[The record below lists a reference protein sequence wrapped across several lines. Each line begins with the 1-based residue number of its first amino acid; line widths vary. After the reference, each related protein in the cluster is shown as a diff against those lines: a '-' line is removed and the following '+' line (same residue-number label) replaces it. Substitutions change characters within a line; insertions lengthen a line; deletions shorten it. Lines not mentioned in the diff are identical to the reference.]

1 MTMGRG
7 GRLVEAMK
15 LRRYQEAFEIVKTC
29 DTIRKR
35 ISHRFNDMK
44 RLLFALFASLALL
57 VVSLP
62 AAPPYYPIDQVKP
75 GMTAIGRTVWQGD
88 TIEEFQ
94 VHIIGV
100 LRNVIGPRRDLILAK
115 LEGGP
120 LAHTGVIAGM
130 SGSPVYIDG
139 QLVGA
144 VSYSLGAFSKEPIA
158 GITPIA
164 EMIDAATLDT
174 PRPQMGTRARLE
186 MPVTRDSVAA
196 AMRASM
202 SWARPFADRPGDV
215 QVFGGDGG
223 SAQVATLLRPIA
235 TPLSLGGFSP
245 DVAELLGA
253 SFRDHGFLPVA
264 GAAAAAQSSA
274 RAMQPLRPG
283 SAVGVN
289 IVSGDFN
296 MGATGTV
303 TEVTGDRVYAFG
315 HPFFNLGPIAF
326 PMTQAYIHTLLPS
339 MTSSMK
345 IATLGDVIGTV
356 RQDRA
361 TTIAGVTGD
370 GPSTIPVKI
379 ALESDRGFKKQFEF
393 RVVNDQLF
401 TPLFTYA
408 SVLSTLTSYERE
420 TGAATFNIKG
430 TMNVKS
436 HGEVKIEDLF
446 SGNTASASTAGSVMA
461 PLTFLLDND
470 FEPIQIEAVDLTI
483 QSTEQPRTATI
494 ERVWL
499 DGVRARAG
507 RTVPLKV
514 LMRTYRGE
522 EVVVTVPLDIPANT
536 SGSLS
541 VMVSDG
547 ARLAQWER
555 REVRQPTEPRSVPQL
570 MRALNTVRRNNR
582 LYVRLLASDS
592 GAVVRGEPLSSLP
605 PSILGVLE
613 ADRSAGDFVPLRNAT
628 LGEWN
633 LPTEHAVVGSRVLT
647 INVE

>member
-1 MTMGRG
+1 
-7 GRLVEAMK
+7 
-15 LRRYQEAFEIVKTC
+15 
-29 DTIRKR
+29 
-35 ISHRFNDMK
+35 MK
-44 RLLFALFASLALL
+44 RLFFALFASLALL

-62 AAPPYYPIDQVKP
+62 AAPPYYPIDDIKA
-75 GMTAIGRTVWQGD
+75 GMVATGHTVWQGD
-88 TIEEFQ
+88 KIEEFQ

-100 LRNVIGPRRDLILAK
+100 LRNVIGPRRDLILAR

-120 LAHTGVIAGM
+120 LAQTGVIAGM
-130 SGSPVYIDG
+130 SGSPVYLDG
-139 QLVGA
+139 KLIGA

-174 PRPQMGTRARLE
+174 PRPPMGTRARLE
-186 MPVTRDSVAA
+186 LPVTQESVAA

-202 SWARPFADRPGDV
+202 AWARPFADRPGDV
-215 QVFGGDGG
+215 QIFGDGVSG
-223 SAQVATLLRPIA
+223 QIATLLRPIA
-235 TPLSLGGFSP
+235 TPLNLGGFSP
-245 DVAELLGA
+245 DVAEMLGA
-253 SFRDHGFLPVA
+253 AFRDHGFLPVA
-264 GAAAAAQSSA
+264 GAAAAGQASSSS
-274 RAMQPLRPG
+274 MNSSPLRPG

-303 TEVTGDRVYAFG
+303 TEVVGNKIYAFG

-326 PMTQAYIHTLLPS
+326 PMTQAYIHALLPS

-345 IATLGDVIGTV
+345 ISTLGDVIGTV

-361 TTIAGVTGD
+361 TTIAGLTGA

-379 ALESDRGFKKQFEF
+379 ALESDRGYKKQFEF

-408 SVLSTLTSYERE
+408 SILSTLTSYERE
-420 TGAATFNIKG
+420 TGAATFSIKG
-430 TMNVKS
+430 TMNVKA

-446 SGNTASASTAGSVMA
+446 SGNSASMNTAGSIMA

-499 DGVRARAG
+499 DGVRPRAG

-522 EVVVTVPLDIPANT
+522 EVVHTVPLEIPANAT
-536 SGSLS
+536 GSLS

-547 ARLAQWER
+547 TRLAQWER
-555 REVRQPTEPRSVPQL
+555 REVRQPSEPRSVPQL
-570 MRALNTVRRNNR
+570 MRALNTLRKNNR

-605 PSILGVLE
+605 PSVLGVLE
-613 ADRSAGDFVPLRNAT
+613 ADRSTGDFIPLRNST

-633 LPTEHAVVGSRVLT
+633 LPTEYAVVGSRMLT
-647 INVE
+647 INIE

>member
-1 MTMGRG
+1 
-7 GRLVEAMK
+7 
-15 LRRYQEAFEIVKTC
+15 
-29 DTIRKR
+29 
-35 ISHRFNDMK
+35 MK
-44 RLLFALFASLALL
+44 RLLFALFTSLALL
-57 VVSLP
+57 VVSVP

-75 GMTAIGRTVWQGD
+75 GMVATGHTVWQGD
-88 TIEEFQ
+88 KIEEFE

-115 LEGGP
+115 LVGGP

-139 QLVGA
+139 KLVGA

-174 PRPQMGTRARLE
+174 PRAPIGTRARLE

-215 QVFGGDGG
+215 QIFGDGVSG
-223 SAQVATLLRPIA
+223 QVATMLRPIA
-235 TPLSLGGFSP
+235 TPLNLGGFSP
-245 DVAELLGA
+245 EIAEMLGA
-253 SFRDHGFLPVA
+253 SFRDHGFVPVA
-264 GAAAAAQSSA
+264 GAAAAGQIPALSNT
-274 RAMQPLRPG
+274 PLRPG
-283 SAVGVN
+283 SAVGIN

-303 TEVTGDRVYAFG
+303 TEVIGNKIYAFG

-326 PMTQAYIHTLLPS
+326 PMTKAYIHTLLPS

-345 IATLGDVIGTV
+345 ISTLGDVIGTV
-356 RQDRA
+356 HQDRA
-361 TTIAGVTGD
+361 TTIAGLTGD
-370 GPSTIPVKI
+370 APATIPVKI
-379 ALESDRGFKKQFEF
+379 SLESERGFKKQFEF
-393 RVVNDQLF
+393 RVVSDQLF

-408 SVLSTLTSYERE
+408 SILSTLTSYERE

-436 HGEVKIEDLF
+436 HGEITIEDLF
-446 SGNTASASTAGSVMA
+446 SGNSASMNTAGSVMA

-470 FEPIQIEAVDLTI
+470 FEPIEIQAVDLTI

-522 EVVVTVPLDIPANT
+522 EVVRTVPLDIPANAA
-536 SGSLS
+536 GSLS

-570 MRALNTVRRNNR
+570 MRALNTTRKNNR
-582 LYVRLLASDS
+582 LYVRLLASDA

-605 PSILGVLE
+605 PSVLGVIE
-613 ADRSAGDFVPLRNAT
+613 ADRSTGDFVPLRNAT

-633 LPTEHAVVGSRVLT
+633 LPTDFAVVGSRMLT

>member
-1 MTMGRG
+1 
-7 GRLVEAMK
+7 
-15 LRRYQEAFEIVKTC
+15 
-29 DTIRKR
+29 
-35 ISHRFNDMK
+35 MK
-44 RLLFALFASLALL
+44 RLLFALLTSLAVL

-62 AAPPYYPIDQVKP
+62 AAPPYYPINQVKP
-75 GMTAIGRTVWQGD
+75 GTVATAYTVWQGD
-88 TIEEFQ
+88 KIEEFK
-94 VHIIGV
+94 VHILGV
-100 LRNVIGPRRDLILAK
+100 LHNVIGPRRDLILAK

-120 LAHTGVIAGM
+120 LAQTGVIAGM

-174 PRPQMGTRARLE
+174 PRPPVGIRARLE
-186 MPVTRDSVAA
+186 IPVTRESVAA
-196 AMRASM
+196 ALRASM
-202 SWARPFADRPGDV
+202 SWSRPFADRSSDV
-215 QVFGGDGG
+215 QILGTDVNG
-223 SAQVATLLRPIA
+223 QIATMLRPIA
-235 TPLSLGGFSP
+235 TPLNLGGFTP
-245 DVAELLGA
+245 ELAEMLGA
-253 SFRDHGFLPVA
+253 SFRDYGFAPVA
-264 GAAAAAQSSA
+264 GAAAAAQSSGSGDS
-274 RAMQPLRPG
+274 PLRPG
-283 SAVGVN
+283 AALGVN

-303 TEVTGDRVYAFG
+303 TEVIGNRVYAFG
-315 HPFFNLGPIAF
+315 HPFFNLGPVAF
-326 PMTQAYIHTLLPS
+326 PMTSAYVHTLLPS
-339 MTSSMK
+339 LTSSIK
-345 IATLGDVIGTV
+345 IATTGDVIGTV
-356 RQDRA
+356 QQDRA
-361 TTIAGVTGD
+361 TTIAGLMGSA
-370 GPSTIPVKI
+370 PATIPVRI
-379 ALESDRGFKKQFEF
+379 ALESERGFKKEFSF

-408 SVLSTLTSYERE
+408 SILSTLTSYERE
-420 TGAATFNIKG
+420 TGAATFTIRG

-446 SGNTASASTAGSVMA
+446 SGNSASLNTAGSVMA
-461 PLTFLLDND
+461 PLTFLLGND
-470 FEPIQIEAVDLTI
+470 FEPIEIEAVDLTI

-499 DGVRARAG
+499 DGVRARPG

-522 EVVVTVPLDIPANT
+522 EVVRTVPLDIPANA
-536 SGSLS
+536 SGALS

-547 ARLAQWER
+547 SRLAQWER

-570 MRALNTVRRNNR
+570 MRTLNTLRKNNR
-582 LYVRLLASDS
+582 LYVRLFSSDA
-592 GAVVRGEPLSSLP
+592 GAVVSGEPLSSLP

-613 ADRSAGDFVPLRNAT
+613 ADRSSGDFVPLRNAT

-633 LPTEHAVVGSRVLT
+633 LPTDYAVVGSRVLSIT
-647 INVE
+647 VD

>member
-1 MTMGRG
+1 M
-7 GRLVEAMK
+7 
-15 LRRYQEAFEIVKTC
+15 
-29 DTIRKR
+29 
-35 ISHRFNDMK
+35 
-44 RLLFALFASLALL
+44 
-57 VVSLP
+57 
-62 AAPPYYPIDQVKP
+62 KP
-75 GMTAIGRTVWQGD
+75 GSIGTGYTVWQGD
-88 TIEEFQ
+88 KIEEFT

-164 EMIDAATLDT
+164 DMIDAATLDT
-174 PRPQMGTRARLE
+174 PRAQIGTRARLE
-186 MPVTRDSVAA
+186 LPVTRESVAA
-196 AMRASM
+196 AIRASM
-202 SWARPFADRPGDV
+202 SWARPFADRSGDV
-215 QVFGGDGG
+215 QVFGDGVNG
-223 SAQVATLLRPIA
+223 QVATMLRPIA
-235 TPLSLGGFSP
+235 TPLNLGGFSP
-245 DVAELLGA
+245 EVAEMLGA
-253 SFRDHGFLPVA
+253 SFRDYGFMPVA
-264 GAAAAAQSSA
+264 GAAGGQSSA
-274 RAMQPLRPG
+274 ITEGPLRPG
-283 SAVGVN
+283 SAIGVN

-303 TEVTGDRVYAFG
+303 TEVIGNRVYAFG

-326 PMTQAYIHTLLPS
+326 PMTKAYVHTLLPS

-345 IATLGDVIGTV
+345 IATLGDVVGTV
-356 RQDRA
+356 QQDRA
-361 TTIAGVTGD
+361 TTIAGLTGD
-370 GPSTIPVKI
+370 APATIPVKI
-379 ALESDRGFKKQFEF
+379 SLESERGFQKQFEF
-393 RVVNDQLF
+393 RVVNDELF

-408 SVLSTLTSYERE
+408 SILSTLTSYERE

-436 HGEVKIEDLF
+436 HGEIKIEDLF
-446 SGNTASASTAGSVMA
+446 SGTNASLNTAGSVMA

-470 FEPIQIEAVDLTI
+470 FEPIHIESVDLSI

-522 EVVVTVPLDIPANT
+522 EVVQTVPLAIPANAG
-536 SGSLS
+536 GSLS

-555 REVRQPTEPRSVPQL
+555 REVRQPTEPRSMPQL
-570 MRALNTVRRNNR
+570 MRALNTTRKNNR
-582 LYVRLLASDS
+582 LYVRLLASDA
-592 GAVVRGEPLSSLP
+592 GAVVSGEPLSALP
-605 PSILGVLE
+605 PSVLGVFE

-633 LPTEHAVVGSRVLT
+633 LPIEFAVVGSRMLT
-647 INVE
+647 INIE

>member
-1 MTMGRG
+1 
-7 GRLVEAMK
+7 
-15 LRRYQEAFEIVKTC
+15 
-29 DTIRKR
+29 
-35 ISHRFNDMK
+35 MK
-44 RLLFALFASLALL
+44 RLLFALSTSLALL

-62 AAPPYYPIDQVKP
+62 AAPPYYPLDRVKP
-75 GMTAIGRTVWQGD
+75 GMIGTGHTVWQGD
-88 TIEEFQ
+88 TIEEFK

-100 LRNVIGPRRDLILAK
+100 LRNVIGPRRDLILAR

-130 SGSPVYIDG
+130 SGSPVYLDG

-174 PRPQMGTRARLE
+174 PRALMGTRARLE
-186 MPVTRDSVAA
+186 MPVTRESVAA
-196 AMRASM
+196 ALRASM
-202 SWARPFADRPGDV
+202 SWARPFADRPDDV
-215 QVFGGDGG
+215 VVFGDG
-223 SAQVATLLRPIA
+223 ADRQVATMLRPIA
-235 TPLSLGGFSP
+235 TPLNLGGFSP
-245 DVAELLGA
+245 DIADMLGA
-253 SFRDHGFLPVA
+253 SFRDYGFLPVA
-264 GAAAAAQSSA
+264 GAAAGQMSEASA
-274 RAMQPLRPG
+274 LPLRPG

-303 TEVTGDRVYAFG
+303 TEVVGNKVYAFG
-315 HPFFNLGPIAF
+315 HPFLNLGPITF
-326 PMTQAYIHTLLPS
+326 PMTKAYVHTLLPS

-345 IATLGDVIGTV
+345 IATLGDVIGTIH
-356 RQDRA
+356 QDRA
-361 TTIAGVTGD
+361 TTIAGLTGD
-370 GPSTIPVKI
+370 APATIPVKI
-379 ALESDRGFKKQFEF
+379 TLESERGFKKQFEF
-393 RVVNDQLF
+393 RVVSDQLL

-408 SVLSTLTSYERE
+408 SILSTLTSYERE
-420 TGAATFNIKG
+420 TGAATFGVKG

-436 HGEVKIEDLF
+436 HGEIKIEDLF
-446 SGNTASASTAGSVMA
+446 SGNGASLNAAGSIMA
-461 PLTFLLDND
+461 PLTFLLDNE
-470 FEPIQIEAVDLTI
+470 FEPVHIESVDLTV

-522 EVVVTVPLDIPANT
+522 EVVTTVPLDIPANAT
-536 SGSLS
+536 GSLS
-541 VMVSDG
+541 VMVTDG
-547 ARLAQWER
+547 AKLAQWER

-570 MRALNTVRRNNR
+570 MRALNTTRKNNR
-582 LYVRLLASDS
+582 LYVRLLSADT
-592 GAVVRGEPLSSLP
+592 GAVVRGEPLSALP
-605 PSILGVLE
+605 PSVLGVFE

-633 LPTEHAVVGSRVLT
+633 LPTEYAVVGGRMLT
-647 INVE
+647 ITVD

>member
-1 MTMGRG
+1 
-7 GRLVEAMK
+7 
-15 LRRYQEAFEIVKTC
+15 
-29 DTIRKR
+29 
-35 ISHRFNDMK
+35 MK

-75 GMTAIGRTVWQGD
+75 GMIATGHTVWQGD
-88 TIEEFQ
+88 TIEEFK

-139 QLVGA
+139 KLVGA

-164 EMIDAATLDT
+164 EMIDAATLDS
-174 PRPQMGTRARLE
+174 PRPPMGTRARLE
-186 MPVTRDSVAA
+186 LPVTRDSVAA

-215 QVFGGDGG
+215 QIFGDGVSG
-223 SAQVATLLRPIA
+223 QVATMLRPIA
-235 TPLSLGGFSP
+235 TPLNIGGFAP
-245 DVAELLGA
+245 EIADMLGA
-253 SFRDHGFLPVA
+253 SFREHGFMPVA
-264 GAAAAAQSSA
+264 GAAAAGQAASA
-274 RAMQPLRPG
+274 ANAPLRPG

-303 TEVTGDRVYAFG
+303 TEVIGNKVYAFG

-345 IATLGDVIGTV
+345 ISTLGDVIGTV
-356 RQDRA
+356 HQDRA
-361 TTIAGVTGD
+361 TTIAGLTGA
-370 GPSTIPVKI
+370 GPATIPVKI
-379 ALESDRGFKKQFEF
+379 SLESDRGFKKQFEF
-393 RVVNDQLF
+393 SVVSDQLF

-408 SVLSTLTSYERE
+408 SILSTLTSYERE

-436 HGEVKIEDLF
+436 HGEIKIEDLF
-446 SGNTASASTAGSVMA
+446 SGNSASMSTAGSVMA

-514 LMRTYRGE
+514 LMRGYRGE
-522 EVVVTVPLDIPANT
+522 EVVHTVPLEIPAGAT
-536 SGSLS
+536 GSLS

-570 MRALNTVRRNNR
+570 MRALNTVRKNNR

-592 GAVVRGEPLSSLP
+592 GAVVRGEALSSLP
-605 PSILGVLE
+605 PSVLGVLE
-613 ADRSAGDFVPLRNAT
+613 SDRSTGDFIPLRNAT

-647 INVE
+647 INIE

>member
-1 MTMGRG
+1 
-7 GRLVEAMK
+7 
-15 LRRYQEAFEIVKTC
+15 
-29 DTIRKR
+29 
-35 ISHRFNDMK
+35 MK
-44 RLLFALFASLALL
+44 RLLFALFSSLAVL

-62 AAPPYYPIDQVKP
+62 AAPPYYPVNQIKP
-75 GMTAIGRTVWQGD
+75 GMVASGYTVWQGD
-88 TIEEFQ
+88 RIEEFK
-94 VHIIGV
+94 VHILGV
-100 LRNVIGPRRDLILAK
+100 LHNVIGPKRDLILAK

-120 LAHTGVIAGM
+120 LAQTGVIAGM

-174 PRPQMGTRARLE
+174 PRPPIGVRARLE
-186 MPVTRDSVAA
+186 MPVTPESLSA
-196 AMRASM
+196 AMRASL

-215 QVFGGDGG
+215 QILGAGVNG
-223 SAQVATLLRPIA
+223 QVATMLRPIA

-245 DVAELLGA
+245 DVAEMLGA
-253 SFRDHGFLPVA
+253 AFRDYGFMPNA
-264 GAAAAAQSSA
+264 GAAGAAQVPQVAGTSNTS
-274 RAMQPLRPG
+274 LRPG
-283 SAVGVN
+283 DAVGVN

-303 TEVTGDRVYAFG
+303 TEVVGNRVYAFG

-326 PMTQAYIHTLLPS
+326 PMTKAFVHTLLPS

-345 IATLGDVIGTV
+345 IATTGDVIGTV
-356 RQDRA
+356 HQDRA
-361 TTIAGVTGD
+361 TTIAGLMGD
-370 GPSTIPVKI
+370 APPTIPVKVT
-379 ALESDRGFKKQFEF
+379 LESDRGFKKHFEF

-408 SVLSTLTSYERE
+408 SILSTLSSYERE
-420 TGAATFNIKG
+420 TGAATFSIKG

-436 HGEVKIEDLF
+436 HGQIKIEDLF
-446 SGNTASASTAGSVMA
+446 SGNGASLSAAGSVLA
-461 PLTFLLDND
+461 PLTFLLGND
-470 FEPIQIEAVDLTI
+470 FEPIEIEALDLTV

-499 DGVRARAG
+499 DGGRARPG

-522 EVVVTVPLDIPANT
+522 EVVRTVPLEIPANAT
-536 SGSLS
+536 GSLS

-547 ARLAQWER
+547 SRLAQWER

-570 MRALNTVRRNNR
+570 MRTLNTLRKNNR
-582 LYVRLLASDS
+582 LYVRLLASDA
-592 GAVVRGEPLSSLP
+592 GAVVSGEPLSSLP
-605 PSILGVLE
+605 PSVLGVFE
-613 ADRSAGDFVPLRNAT
+613 ADRSTGDFVPLRSAT

-633 LPTEHAVVGSRVLT
+633 LPTEYAVNGSRTLT

>member
-1 MTMGRG
+1 
-7 GRLVEAMK
+7 
-15 LRRYQEAFEIVKTC
+15 
-29 DTIRKR
+29 
-35 ISHRFNDMK
+35 MK

-75 GMTAIGRTVWQGD
+75 GMVATGYTVWQGD
-88 TIEEFQ
+88 KIEPFQ

-174 PRPQMGTRARLE
+174 PRPPMGTRARLE

-215 QVFGGDGG
+215 QIFGDGVNG
-223 SAQVATLLRPIA
+223 QVATMLRPIA
-235 TPLSLGGFSP
+235 TPLNLGGFSP
-245 DVAELLGA
+245 EVAEMLGA
-253 SFRDHGFLPVA
+253 SFRDYGFMPIA
-264 GAAAAAQSSA
+264 GAGAGSQSPSLQHAMSA
-274 RAMQPLRPG
+274 DMPLRPG

-303 TEVTGDRVYAFG
+303 TEVVGNKIYAFG

-326 PMTQAYIHTLLPS
+326 PMTKAYIHTLLPS

-345 IATLGDVIGTV
+345 ISTLGDVIGTV
-356 RQDRA
+356 SQDRA
-361 TTIAGVTGD
+361 TTIAGLTGAA
-370 GPSTIPVKI
+370 PATIPVKI
-379 ALESDRGFKKQFEF
+379 SLESERGFKKQFEF
-393 RVVNDQLF
+393 QVVSDQLF

-408 SVLSTLTSYERE
+408 SILSTLTSYERE

-436 HGEVKIEDLF
+436 HGQIKIEDLF
-446 SGNTASASTAGSVMA
+446 SGNSASMSTAGSIMA

-483 QSTEQPRTATI
+483 QSFEQPRTATI

-514 LMRTYRGE
+514 LMRGYRGE
-522 EVVVTVPLDIPANT
+522 EVVHTVPLEIPAGA
-536 SGSLS
+536 SGALS

-547 ARLAQWER
+547 NRLAQWER

-570 MRALNTVRRNNR
+570 MRALNTVRKNNR

-592 GAVVRGEPLSSLP
+592 GAVVRGEALSSLP
-605 PSILGVLE
+605 PSVLGVLE

-633 LPTEHAVVGSRVLT
+633 LPTEHAIVGSRVLT

>member
-1 MTMGRG
+1 M
-7 GRLVEAMK
+7 
-15 LRRYQEAFEIVKTC
+15 
-29 DTIRKR
+29 
-35 ISHRFNDMK
+35 
-44 RLLFALFASLALL
+44 SLALL

-62 AAPPYYPIDQVKP
+62 AAPPYYPLDQVKP
-75 GMTAIGRTVWQGD
+75 GAIATGYTVWHGD
-88 TIEEFQ
+88 RIEEFK

-120 LAHTGVIAGM
+120 LAETGVIAGM

-164 EMIDAATLDT
+164 EMIDAATLET
-174 PRPQMGTRARLE
+174 PRASMGTRARLE

-196 AMRASM
+196 AIRASM

-215 QVFGGDGG
+215 QVFGDGVNG
-223 SAQVATLLRPIA
+223 QVATLLRPIA
-235 TPLSLGGFSP
+235 TPLNLGGFSP
-245 DVAELLGA
+245 EVAEMLGT
-253 SFRDHGFLPVA
+253 SFRDYGFLPVA
-264 GAAAAAQSSA
+264 GAAAQQAAGSSSA
-274 RAMQPLRPG
+274 ATDAPLRPG

-303 TEVTGDRVYAFG
+303 TEVIGNKVYAFG

-326 PMTQAYIHTLLPS
+326 PMTKAYVHTLLPS

-345 IATLGDVIGTV
+345 IATLGDVVGTV
-356 RQDRA
+356 HQDRA
-361 TTIAGVTGD
+361 TTIAGLTGD
-370 GPSTIPVKI
+370 APATIPVKI
-379 ALESDRGFKKQFEF
+379 ALESERGFNKRFEF

-408 SVLSTLTSYERE
+408 SILSTLTSYERE

-436 HGEVKIEDLF
+436 HGAINIEDLF
-446 SGNTASASTAGSVMA
+446 SGNSASLNTAGSVMA

-470 FEPIQIEAVDLTI
+470 FEPIHIESVDLSI

-499 DGVRARAG
+499 DGVRARPG

-514 LMRTYRGE
+514 LMRTYRGDE
-522 EVVVTVPLDIPANT
+522 EIHNVPLEIPANAK
-536 SGSLS
+536 GSLS

-570 MRALNTVRRNNR
+570 MRALNTTRKNNR
-582 LYVRLLASDS
+582 IYVRLLAADA

-605 PSILGVLE
+605 PSVLGVIE
-613 ADRSAGDFVPLRNAT
+613 ADRSTGDFVPLRNAT

-633 LPTEHAVVGSRVLT
+633 LPTEYAVTGSRMLT
-647 INVE
+647 INIE

>member
-1 MTMGRG
+1 
-7 GRLVEAMK
+7 
-15 LRRYQEAFEIVKTC
+15 
-29 DTIRKR
+29 
-35 ISHRFNDMK
+35 MK
-44 RLLFALFASLALL
+44 RLFLALSVSMALL

-62 AAPPYYPIDQVKP
+62 AAPPYYPVSQIKP
-75 GMTAIGRTVWQGD
+75 GMIATGHTVWQGEK
-88 TIEEFQ
+88 IEEFK
-94 VHIIGV
+94 VHILGV
-100 LRNVIGPRRDLILAK
+100 LHNVIGPRRDLILAR

-120 LAHTGVIAGM
+120 LAQTGVISGM

-164 EMIDAATLDT
+164 EMIDAATLET
-174 PRPQMGTRARLE
+174 PRPPIGVRARLE
-186 MPVTRDSVAA
+186 MPVTRESVAS

-202 SWARPFADRPGDV
+202 SWARPFADRPSDV
-215 QVFGGDGG
+215 QIFGSGVTN
-223 SAQVATLLRPIA
+223 QVATLLRPIA
-235 TPLSLGGFSP
+235 TPLNLGGFSP
-245 DVAELLGA
+245 EIADMLGA
-253 SFRDHGFLPVA
+253 SFRDYGFVPVIGA
-264 GAAAAAQSSA
+264 GGAQDPEIAGVPGMNDAGRRSG
-274 RAMQPLRPG
+274 LRPG
-283 SAVGVN
+283 DAVGVS
-289 IVSGDFN
+289 IVRGDFS

-303 TEVTGDRVYAFG
+303 TEVIGDRVYAFG
-315 HPFFNLGPIAF
+315 HPFFNLGPISF
-326 PMTQAYIHTLLPS
+326 PMTKAYVHSLLPS
-339 MTSSMK
+339 MTNSMK
-345 IATLGDVIGTV
+345 ISTTGDVIGTV

-361 TTIAGVTGD
+361 TTIAGLMGA
-370 GPSTIPVKI
+370 GPATIPVKI
-379 ALESDRGFKKQFEF
+379 ALESERGFKKEFEF

-408 SVLSTLTSYERE
+408 AILSTLTSYERE

-436 HGEVKIEDLF
+436 HGEIKIEDLF
-446 SGNTASASTAGSVMA
+446 SGNGASLSTAGSVMA
-461 PLTFLLDND
+461 PLTFLLGND
-470 FEPIQIEAVDLTI
+470 FEPIEIQAVDLTI
-483 QSTEQPRTATI
+483 QSNEQPRTATI

-522 EVVVTVPLDIPANT
+522 EVVRTVPLEIPAGAF
-536 SGSLS
+536 GSLS

-547 ARLAQWER
+547 SRLAQWER

-570 MRALNTVRRNNR
+570 MRALNTVRKNNR
-582 LYVRLLASDS
+582 LYVRLLVSDA
-592 GAVVRGEPLSSLP
+592 GAVISGEPLSSLP
-605 PSILGVLE
+605 PSVLGVLE
-613 ADRSAGDFVPLRNAT
+613 ADRSTGDFIPLRNAT

-633 LPTEHAVVGSRVLT
+633 LPTEFAVVGSRMLT

>member
-1 MTMGRG
+1 
-7 GRLVEAMK
+7 
-15 LRRYQEAFEIVKTC
+15 
-29 DTIRKR
+29 
-35 ISHRFNDMK
+35 MK
-44 RLLFALFASLALL
+44 RLVFALSASLAIL
-57 VVSLP
+57 VVSLS
-62 AAPPYYPIDQVKP
+62 AAPPYYPIDQIRP
-75 GMTAIGRTVWQGD
+75 GMVATGLTVWQGD
-88 TIEEFQ
+88 TIEEFK

-100 LRNVIGPRRDLILAK
+100 LRNVIGPRRDLILAR

-120 LAHTGVIAGM
+120 LAQTGVIAGM
-130 SGSPVYIDG
+130 SGSPVYLDG
-139 QLVGA
+139 KLLGA

-174 PRPQMGTRARLE
+174 PRPPIGTRARLE
-186 MPVTRDSVAA
+186 LPVTRDSVAA

-215 QVFGGDGG
+215 QVFGAGVSG
-223 SAQVATLLRPIA
+223 QVATMLRPIA

-245 DVAELLGA
+245 EVADLLGT
-253 SFRDHGFLPVA
+253 SFRDYGFLPVA
-264 GAAAAAQSSA
+264 GAAAGQAPD
-274 RAMQPLRPG
+274 MTGPLRPG
-283 SAVGVN
+283 SAVGVH
-289 IVSGDFN
+289 IVSGDFS

-303 TEVTGDRVYAFG
+303 TEVIGNKVYAFG

-345 IATLGDVIGTV
+345 ISTLGDVIGTV

-361 TTIAGVTGD
+361 TTIAGLTGD
-370 GPSTIPVKI
+370 APTTIPVKI
-379 ALESDRGFKKQFEF
+379 ALESDRGYKKQFEF

-401 TPLFTYA
+401 APLFTYA
-408 SVLSTLTSYERE
+408 SILSTLTSYERE
-420 TGAATFNIKG
+420 TGAATFSIKG

-436 HGEVKIEDLF
+436 HGEIKIEDLF
-446 SGNTASASTAGSVMA
+446 SGNTASMNTAGSVMA
-461 PLTFLLDND
+461 PLTFLLDNE

-499 DGVRARAG
+499 DGVRPRAG
-507 RTVPLKV
+507 RVVPLKV
-514 LMRTYRGE
+514 LMRTYRGD
-522 EVVVTVPLDIPANT
+522 EVVHTVPLDIPANA

-570 MRALNTVRRNNR
+570 MRALNTLRKNNR
-582 LYVRLLASDS
+582 LYVRLLASDA

-605 PSILGVLE
+605 PSVLGVLE
-613 ADRSAGDFVPLRNAT
+613 ADRSAGDFIPLRNAT

-647 INVE
+647 INIE

>member
-1 MTMGRG
+1 
-7 GRLVEAMK
+7 
-15 LRRYQEAFEIVKTC
+15 
-29 DTIRKR
+29 
-35 ISHRFNDMK
+35 MK
-44 RLLFALFASLALL
+44 RLLFALFASLAVL

-62 AAPPYYPIDQVKP
+62 AAPPYYPVSQIKP
-75 GMTAIGRTVWQGD
+75 GTVATGYTVWHGD
-88 TIEEFQ
+88 KIEEFK
-94 VHIIGV
+94 VHILGV
-100 LRNVIGPRRDLILAK
+100 LHNVIGPRRDLILAR

-120 LAHTGVIAGM
+120 LAETGVIAGM

-164 EMIDAATLDT
+164 EMVDAATLDT
-174 PRPQMGTRARLE
+174 PRPPMGVRARLE
-186 MPVTRDSVAA
+186 TPVTPESLSAA
-196 AMRASM
+196 LRASL

-215 QVFGGDGG
+215 QILG
-223 SAQVATLLRPIA
+223 SGVNGQVATMLRPIA

-245 DVAELLGA
+245 EVAEMLGA
-253 SFRDHGFLPVA
+253 SFRDYGFMPVA
-264 GAAAAAQSSA
+264 GAAAAQSTPASGNA
-274 RAMQPLRPG
+274 ALRPG
-283 SAVGVN
+283 DAVGVN
-289 IVSGDFN
+289 IVSGDFS

-303 TEVTGDRVYAFG
+303 TEVIGNRVYAFG

-326 PMTQAYIHTLLPS
+326 PMTRAYVHTLLPS

-345 IATLGDVIGTV
+345 IATTGDVIGTV
-356 RQDRA
+356 HQDRA
-361 TTIAGVTGD
+361 TTIAGLMGNA
-370 GPSTIPVKI
+370 PSTIPVKI
-379 ALESDRGFKKQFEF
+379 SLESERGFKKEFSF

-401 TPLFTYA
+401 TPLFTYV
-408 SVLSTLTSYERE
+408 SILSTLTSYERE

-446 SGNTASASTAGSVMA
+446 SGNGASLSAAGSIMA
-461 PLTFLLDND
+461 PLTFLLGNE
-470 FEPIQIEAVDLTI
+470 FEPIEIEAVDLTI

-499 DGVRARAG
+499 DGGRARAG

-522 EVVVTVPLDIPANT
+522 EVVRTVPLEIPANAT
-536 SGSLS
+536 GALS

-547 ARLAQWER
+547 SRLAQWER

-570 MRALNTVRRNNR
+570 MRTLNTLRKNNR
-582 LYVRLLASDS
+582 LYVRLLAPDA
-592 GAVVRGEPLSSLP
+592 GAVVSGEPLSSLP
-605 PSILGVLE
+605 PSVLGVLE
-613 ADRSAGDFVPLRNAT
+613 SDRSTGDFVPLRSAT

-633 LPTEHAVVGSRVLT
+633 LPTEYAVVGSRMLT

>member
-1 MTMGRG
+1 
-7 GRLVEAMK
+7 
-15 LRRYQEAFEIVKTC
+15 
-29 DTIRKR
+29 
-35 ISHRFNDMK
+35 MK
-44 RLLFALFASLALL
+44 RLLFALFTSLALL

-62 AAPPYYPIDQVKP
+62 AAPPYYPIDDVKP
-75 GMTAIGRTVWQGD
+75 GMVATGQTVWQGD
-88 TIEEFQ
+88 TIEEFK

-100 LRNVIGPRRDLILAK
+100 LRNVIGPRRDLILAR

-139 QLVGA
+139 KLVGA
-144 VSYSLGAFSKEPIA
+144 VSYSLGAFSKEAIA

-164 EMIDAATLDT
+164 EMIDAATLET
-174 PRPQMGTRARLE
+174 PRPPMGMRARLE
-186 MPVTRDSVAA
+186 LPVTRDSVAA

-215 QVFGGDGG
+215 QVFGDGVSG
-223 SAQVATLLRPIA
+223 QVATMLRPIA
-235 TPLSLGGFSP
+235 TPLNLGGFTP
-245 DVAELLGA
+245 EVAEMLGT

-264 GAAAAAQSSA
+264 GAAAAGQAA
-274 RAMQPLRPG
+274 AMKNLPLRPG
-283 SAVGVN
+283 SAVGIN

-303 TEVTGDRVYAFG
+303 TEVIGNKVYAFG

-345 IATLGDVIGTV
+345 ISTLGEVIGTV

-361 TTIAGVTGD
+361 TTIAGLTGD
-370 GPSTIPVKI
+370 APATIPVKI
-379 ALESDRGFKKQFEF
+379 TLESDRGYKKQFEF

-408 SVLSTLTSYERE
+408 SILSTLTSYERE
-420 TGAATFNIKG
+420 TGAATFNVKG

-436 HGEVKIEDLF
+436 HGEIKIEDLF
-446 SGNTASASTAGSVMA
+446 SGNSASMNTAGSVMA

-522 EVVVTVPLDIPANT
+522 EVVHTVPLDIPANA

-570 MRALNTVRRNNR
+570 MRALNTVRKNNR
-582 LYVRLLASDS
+582 LYVRLLASDA

-605 PSILGVLE
+605 PSVLGVLE
-613 ADRSAGDFVPLRNAT
+613 ADRSTGDFIPLRNAT

-633 LPTEHAVVGSRVLT
+633 LPTEHAVVGARVLT

>member
-1 MTMGRG
+1 
-7 GRLVEAMK
+7 
-15 LRRYQEAFEIVKTC
+15 
-29 DTIRKR
+29 
-35 ISHRFNDMK
+35 MK
-44 RLLFALFASLALL
+44 RLLFALSTSLALL

-62 AAPPYYPIDQVKP
+62 AAPPYYPLDQVKP
-75 GMTAIGRTVWQGD
+75 GTVGTGYTVWQGD
-88 TIEEFQ
+88 QIEEFK

-100 LRNVIGPRRDLILAK
+100 LRNVIGPKRDLILAR

-120 LAHTGVIAGM
+120 LAQTGVIAGM

-158 GITPIA
+158 GITPIT

-174 PRPQMGTRARLE
+174 PRAPMGTRARLE
-186 MPVTRDSVAA
+186 LPVTRDSVASA
-196 AMRASM
+196 IRGSM
-202 SWARPFADRPGDV
+202 SWARPFADRSGDV
-215 QVFGGDGG
+215 QVFGDGVN
-223 SAQVATLLRPIA
+223 AQVATMLRPIA
-235 TPLSLGGFSP
+235 TPLNLGGFSSE
-245 DVAELLGA
+245 VAEMLGA
-253 SFRDHGFLPVA
+253 SFRDYGFLPVA
-264 GAAAAAQSSA
+264 GAAAGGQSAAVTDG
-274 RAMQPLRPG
+274 PLRPG
-283 SAVGVN
+283 SAIGVN

-303 TEVTGDRVYAFG
+303 TEVIGNRVYAFG

-326 PMTQAYIHTLLPS
+326 PMTKAYVHTLLPS

-345 IATLGDVIGTV
+345 IATLGDVVGTV

-361 TTIAGVTGD
+361 TTIAGLTGD
-370 GPSTIPVKI
+370 APATIPVKI
-379 ALESDRGFKKQFEF
+379 SLESERGFQKQFEF

-408 SVLSTLTSYERE
+408 SILSTLTSYERE

-436 HGEVKIEDLF
+436 HGEIRIEDLF
-446 SGNTASASTAGSVMA
+446 SGTSASLNTAGSVMA

-470 FEPIQIEAVDLTI
+470 FEPIQIESVDLAI

-522 EVVVTVPLDIPANT
+522 EIVQTVPLEIPPNA

-555 REVRQPTEPRSVPQL
+555 REVRQPTEPRSMPQL
-570 MRALNTVRRNNR
+570 MRALNTTRKNNR
-582 LYVRLLASDS
+582 LYVRLLASDA
-592 GAVVRGEPLSSLP
+592 GAVVSGEPLSSLP
-605 PSILGVLE
+605 PSVLGVFE
-613 ADRSAGDFVPLRNAT
+613 ADRSTGDFVPLRNAT

-633 LPTEHAVVGSRVLT
+633 LPTEFALVGSRMLT
-647 INVE
+647 INIE

>member
-1 MTMGRG
+1 
-7 GRLVEAMK
+7 
-15 LRRYQEAFEIVKTC
+15 
-29 DTIRKR
+29 
-35 ISHRFNDMK
+35 MK
-44 RLLFALFASLALL
+44 RLLFALSASLALL

-62 AAPPYYPIDQVKP
+62 AAPPYYPLDSVKP
-75 GMTAIGRTVWQGD
+75 GMIGTGHTVWQGD
-88 TIEEFQ
+88 TIEEFK

-100 LRNVIGPRRDLILAK
+100 LRNVIGPRRDLILAR

-130 SGSPVYIDG
+130 SGSPVYLDG
-139 QLVGA
+139 RIVGA
-144 VSYSLGAFSKEPIA
+144 VSYSLGAFSKEAIA
-158 GITPIA
+158 GITPIG

-174 PRPQMGTRARLE
+174 PRAPMGTRARLE
-186 MPVTRDSVAA
+186 LPVTRESVAA
-196 AMRASM
+196 AVRASM
-202 SWARPFADRPGDV
+202 SWARPFADRPTDV
-215 QVFGGDGG
+215 IAFGDG
-223 SAQVATLLRPIA
+223 ADRQVATMLRPIA
-235 TPLSLGGFSP
+235 TPLSLGGFSA
-245 DVAELLGA
+245 DVAEMLGS

-264 GAAAAAQSSA
+264 GAARAAQMSETSTL
-274 RAMQPLRPG
+274 PLRPG
-283 SAVGVN
+283 SAVGIN

-303 TEVTGDRVYAFG
+303 TEVVGNKVYAFG

-326 PMTQAYIHTLLPS
+326 PMTNAFVHTLLPS

-345 IATLGDVIGTV
+345 IATLGDVIGTIH
-356 RQDRA
+356 QDRA
-361 TTIAGVTGD
+361 TTIAGLTGD
-370 GPSTIPVKI
+370 APATIPVKI
-379 ALESDRGFKKQFEF
+379 ALESERGFKKQFEF

-408 SVLSTLTSYERE
+408 SILSTLTSYERE

-436 HGEVKIEDLF
+436 HGEIKIEDLF
-446 SGNTASASTAGSVMA
+446 SGNQASLNAAGSVMA

-470 FEPIQIEAVDLTI
+470 FEPVHIESVDLTI

-514 LMRTYRGE
+514 LLRTYRGE
-522 EVVVTVPLDIPANT
+522 EVVTTVPMDIPANAT
-536 SGSLS
+536 GSLS
-541 VMVSDG
+541 VMVTDG

-570 MRALNTVRRNNR
+570 MRALNTTRKNNR
-582 LYVRLLASDS
+582 LYVRLLASDT

-605 PSILGVLE
+605 PSVLGVFE
-613 ADRSAGDFVPLRNAT
+613 ADRSAGEFVPLRNAT
-628 LGEWN
+628 LREWN
-633 LPTEHAVVGSRVLT
+633 LPTEYAVVGGRMLT
-647 INVE
+647 ITVE

>member
-1 MTMGRG
+1 
-7 GRLVEAMK
+7 
-15 LRRYQEAFEIVKTC
+15 
-29 DTIRKR
+29 
-35 ISHRFNDMK
+35 MK
-44 RLLFALFASLALL
+44 RLLFALLTSLALL

-62 AAPPYYPIDQVKP
+62 AAPPYYPIDRVKP
-75 GMTAIGRTVWQGD
+75 GMVATGYTVWQGD
-88 TIEEFQ
+88 KIEPFEA
-94 VHIIGV
+94 HIIGV
-100 LRNVIGPRRDLILAK
+100 LRNVIGPKRDLILAK

-120 LAHTGVIAGM
+120 LANTGVIAGM

-174 PRPQMGTRARLE
+174 PRPPMGTRARLE
-186 MPVTRDSVAA
+186 MPVTKDSVAA
-196 AMRASM
+196 AMRGSM
-202 SWARPFADRPGDV
+202 SWARPFAERSGDV
-215 QVFGGDGG
+215 QVFGDGVSG
-223 SAQVATLLRPIA
+223 QVATLLRPIA

-245 DVAELLGA
+245 DVAEMLGA
-253 SFRDHGFLPVA
+253 SFRDYGFMPMAGA
-264 GAAAAAQSSA
+264 GAAGQSASSTSA
-274 RAMQPLRPG
+274 PLRPG

-303 TEVTGDRVYAFG
+303 TEVVGNKIYAFG

-339 MTSSMK
+339 LTSSMK
-345 IATLGDVIGTV
+345 ISTLGDVIGTV
-356 RQDRA
+356 QQDRA
-361 TTIAGVTGD
+361 TTIAGLTGA

-379 ALESDRGFKKQFEF
+379 SLESERGFKKTFEF
-393 RVVNDQLF
+393 QVVNDQLF

-408 SVLSTLTSYERE
+408 SILSTLTSYERE

-436 HGEVKIEDLF
+436 HGEIKIEDLF
-446 SGNTASASTAGSVMA
+446 SGNTASTSTAGSVMA

-514 LMRTYRGE
+514 LMRGYRGE
-522 EVVVTVPLDIPANT
+522 EVVHTVPLEIPAAA

-570 MRALNTVRRNNR
+570 MRALNTVRKNNR
-582 LYVRLLASDS
+582 LYVRLLANDA

-605 PSILGVLE
+605 PSVLGVLE
-613 ADRSAGDFVPLRNAT
+613 ADRSTGDFVPLRNAT

-633 LPTEHAVVGSRVLT
+633 LPTEYAVVGSRILT
-647 INVE
+647 INIE

>member
-1 MTMGRG
+1 
-7 GRLVEAMK
+7 
-15 LRRYQEAFEIVKTC
+15 
-29 DTIRKR
+29 
-35 ISHRFNDMK
+35 MK
-44 RLLFALFASLALL
+44 RLLFALFTSLALL

-75 GMTAIGRTVWQGD
+75 GMVATGYTVWQGD
-88 TIEEFQ
+88 KIEPFQ

-139 QLVGA
+139 KLVGA

-164 EMIDAATLDT
+164 EMIDAATLET
-174 PRPQMGTRARLE
+174 PRPPMGTRARLE

-196 AMRASM
+196 AVRASM

-215 QVFGGDGG
+215 QVFGDGVSG
-223 SAQVATLLRPIA
+223 QVATMLRPIA
-235 TPLSLGGFSP
+235 TPLNLGGFSP
-245 DVAELLGA
+245 EIADMLGA
-253 SFRDHGFLPVA
+253 SFRDYGFMPVA
-264 GAAAAAQSSA
+264 GAGAGSQAPSLQQ
-274 RAMQPLRPG
+274 AMQATPGDMPLRPG
-283 SAVGVN
+283 SAVGIN

-303 TEVTGDRVYAFG
+303 TEVVGNKIYAFG

-326 PMTQAYIHTLLPS
+326 PMTKAYIHTLLPS

-345 IATLGDVIGTV
+345 ISTLGDVIGTV
-356 RQDRA
+356 SQDRA
-361 TTIAGVTGD
+361 TTIAGLTGAA
-370 GPSTIPVKI
+370 PATIPVKI
-379 ALESDRGFKKQFEF
+379 ALESERGFKKQFEF
-393 RVVNDQLF
+393 QVVSDQLF

-408 SVLSTLTSYERE
+408 SILSTLTSYERE

-436 HGEVKIEDLF
+436 HGQIKIEDLF
-446 SGNTASASTAGSVMA
+446 SGNSASMSTAGSIMA

-483 QSTEQPRTATI
+483 QSFEQPRTATI

-514 LMRTYRGE
+514 LMRGYRGE
-522 EVVVTVPLDIPANT
+522 EVVHTVPLEIPAGA
-536 SGSLS
+536 SGALS

-547 ARLAQWER
+547 NRLAQWER

-570 MRALNTVRRNNR
+570 MRALNTVRKNNR

-592 GAVVRGEPLSSLP
+592 GAVVRGEALSSLP
-605 PSILGVLE
+605 PSVLGVLE
-613 ADRSAGDFVPLRNAT
+613 ADRSAGDFIPLRNAT

-633 LPTEHAVVGSRVLT
+633 LPTEHAIVGSRVLT

>member
-1 MTMGRG
+1 
-7 GRLVEAMK
+7 
-15 LRRYQEAFEIVKTC
+15 
-29 DTIRKR
+29 
-35 ISHRFNDMK
+35 MK
-44 RLLFALFASLALL
+44 RLLFALLTSLAAL

-75 GMTAIGRTVWQGD
+75 GVVATGYTVWQGD
-88 TIEEFQ
+88 TIEEFK

-120 LAHTGVIAGM
+120 LAETGVIAGM

-144 VSYSLGAFSKEPIA
+144 VSYSLGSFSKEPIA
-158 GITPIA
+158 GITPIT

-174 PRPQMGTRARLE
+174 PRAPVGTRARLE
-186 MPVTRDSVAA
+186 MPVTHESVAA
-196 AMRASM
+196 ALRASM
-202 SWARPFADRPGDV
+202 SWARPFAARPGDV
-215 QVFGGDGG
+215 QTIGPEVDGL
-223 SAQVATLLRPIA
+223 VATMLRPIA
-235 TPLSLGGFSP
+235 TPLNLGGFSP
-245 DVAELLGA
+245 EVAEMLGA

-264 GAAAAAQSSA
+264 GAAAAAQA
-274 RAMQPLRPG
+274 GAAGEAALRPG

-296 MGATGTV
+296 LGATGTV
-303 TEVTGDRVYAFG
+303 TEVVGNRVYAFG

-326 PMTQAYIHTLLPS
+326 PMTKAYVHALLPS

-356 RQDRA
+356 QQDRA
-361 TTIAGVTGD
+361 TTIAGLTGS
-370 GPSTIPVKI
+370 GPQTIPVKI
-379 ALESDRGFKKQFEF
+379 ALESERGFKKQFEF
-393 RVVNDQLF
+393 KVVNDQLF

-408 SVLSTLTSYERE
+408 SILSTLTSYERE
-420 TGAATFNIKG
+420 TGAATFSIKG

-436 HGEVKIEDLF
+436 HGEIKIEDLF
-446 SGNTASASTAGSVMA
+446 SGNQASLNTAGSVMA
-461 PLTFLLDND
+461 PLTFLLDNE
-470 FEPIQIEAVDLTI
+470 FEPIHIESVDLTI

-499 DGVRARAG
+499 DGVQARPG
-507 RTVPLKV
+507 RSVPLKV

-522 EVVVTVPLDIPANT
+522 EVVHTVPLDIPANARGT
-536 SGSLS
+536 LS

-547 ARLAQWER
+547 AKLALWER

-570 MRALNTVRRNNR
+570 MRALNTARKNNR
-582 LYVRLLASDS
+582 LYVRLLASDT

-605 PSILGVLE
+605 PSVLGVIE
-613 ADRSAGDFVPLRNAT
+613 ADRSTGDFVPLRNTT

-633 LPTEHAVVGSRVLT
+633 LPTEYAVVGVRMLT
-647 INVE
+647 INIE

>member
-1 MTMGRG
+1 
-7 GRLVEAMK
+7 
-15 LRRYQEAFEIVKTC
+15 
-29 DTIRKR
+29 
-35 ISHRFNDMK
+35 MK
-44 RLLFALFASLALL
+44 RLLFALFASLAVL

-75 GMTAIGRTVWQGD
+75 GMTAIGHTVWQGD
-88 TIEEFQ
+88 RIEEFK

-100 LRNVIGPRRDLILAK
+100 LRNVIGPKRDLILAK

-174 PRPQMGTRARLE
+174 PRAPIGTRVRLE
-186 MPVTRDSVAA
+186 TPVTRESVAA
-196 AMRASM
+196 ALRASM
-202 SWARPFADRPGDV
+202 SWARPFADRPSDV
-215 QVFGGDGG
+215 QVFGDVQG
-223 SAQVATLLRPIA
+223 QVATMLRPIA
-235 TPLSLGGFSP
+235 TPLNLGGFSP
-245 DVAELLGA
+245 EVAELLGA
-253 SFRDHGFLPVA
+253 SFRDYGFMPVA
-264 GAAAAAQSSA
+264 GAAAAQSQQTST
-274 RAMQPLRPG
+274 MPLRPG

-303 TEVTGDRVYAFG
+303 TEVIGNKVYAFG
-315 HPFFNLGPIAF
+315 HPFLNLGPIAF
-326 PMTQAYIHTLLPS
+326 PMTQAYVHTLLPS

-356 RQDRA
+356 QQDRA
-361 TTIAGVTGD
+361 TTIAGLTGN
-370 GPSTIPVKI
+370 GPTTIPVKI
-379 ALESDRGFKKQFEF
+379 ALESERGFRKEFAF

-401 TPLFTYA
+401 TPLFTYV

-420 TGAATFNIKG
+420 TGAATFNIRG

-436 HGEVKIEDLF
+436 HGEIKIEDLF
-446 SGNTASASTAGSVMA
+446 SGNSASLNAAGSVMA

-470 FEPIQIEAVDLTI
+470 FEPVQIESVDLTI

-499 DGVRARAG
+499 DGARARAG
-507 RTVPLKV
+507 RVVPLKV

-522 EVVVTVPLDIPANT
+522 EVVSTVPLQIPANAT
-536 SGSLS
+536 GSLS

-570 MRALNTVRRNNR
+570 MRALNTTRKNNR

-592 GAVVRGEPLSSLP
+592 GAVVRGEALSSLP
-605 PSILGVLE
+605 PSVLGVLE
-613 ADRSAGDFVPLRNAT
+613 ADRSAGDFIPLRNAT

-633 LPTEHAVVGSRVLT
+633 LPTEFAVVGARMLT
-647 INVE
+647 INLE

>member
-1 MTMGRG
+1 MVAT
-7 GRLVEAMK
+7 
-15 LRRYQEAFEIVKTC
+15 
-29 DTIRKR
+29 
-35 ISHRFNDMK
+35 
-44 RLLFALFASLALL
+44 
-57 VVSLP
+57 
-62 AAPPYYPIDQVKP
+62 
-75 GMTAIGRTVWQGD
+75 GRTVWQGD

-100 LRNVIGPRRDLILAK
+100 LRNVVGPRRDLILAK

-139 QLVGA
+139 KLVGA

-164 EMIDAATLDT
+164 EMIDAATLET
-174 PRPQMGTRARLE
+174 PRPPMGTRARLE
-186 MPVTRDSVAA
+186 LPVTRDSVAA
-196 AMRASM
+196 AVRASM

-215 QVFGGDGG
+215 QTFGDGVSG
-223 SAQVATLLRPIA
+223 QVATMMRPIA

-245 DVAELLGA
+245 DVADMLGA
-253 SFRDHGFLPVA
+253 SFRDYGFMPMAGA
-264 GAAAAAQSSA
+264 GAASQMPTRTAGVASES
-274 RAMQPLRPG
+274 PLHPG

-303 TEVTGDRVYAFG
+303 TEVVGNKVYAFG

-326 PMTQAYIHTLLPS
+326 PMTKAYIHALLPS

-345 IATLGDVIGTV
+345 ISTLGDVVGTV
-356 RQDRA
+356 QQDRA
-361 TTIAGVTGD
+361 TTIAGLTGS

-379 ALESDRGFKKQFEF
+379 SLESERGFKKQFEF
-393 RVVNDQLF
+393 KVVNDQLF

-408 SVLSTLTSYERE
+408 SILSTLTSYERE

-436 HGEVKIEDLF
+436 HGQIKFEDLF
-446 SGNTASASTAGSVMA
+446 SGNTASTSAAGSIMA

-483 QSTEQPRTATI
+483 QSFEQPRTATI

-514 LMRTYRGE
+514 LMRGYRGE
-522 EVVVTVPLDIPANT
+522 EVVQTVPLEIPANAT
-536 SGSLS
+536 GSLS

-570 MRALNTVRRNNR
+570 MRALNTLRKNNR
-582 LYVRLLASDS
+582 LYVRLLASDA

-605 PSILGVLE
+605 PSVLGVLE
-613 ADRSAGDFVPLRNAT
+613 ADRSAGDFVPLRSAT

-633 LPTEHAVVGSRVLT
+633 LPTEYAVVGARILT
-647 INVE
+647 IAVE